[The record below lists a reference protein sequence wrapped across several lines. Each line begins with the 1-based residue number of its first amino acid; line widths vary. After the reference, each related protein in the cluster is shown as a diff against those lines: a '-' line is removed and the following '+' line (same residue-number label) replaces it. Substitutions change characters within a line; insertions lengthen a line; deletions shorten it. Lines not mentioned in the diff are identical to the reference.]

1 MNILVTGA
9 AGFIGSN
16 LTDRL
21 LEKNEKVIAIDDFN
35 DFYDPKIKEGN
46 LKLAIKNP
54 NFKLY
59 RGDIRDKPLIDK
71 IFKEN
76 SVDVVCHIAA
86 RAGVRPSLQDPILY
100 EEVNCLGTLNLFEA
114 VKKHPVKNF
123 VFASSSSVYG
133 INSKVPFS
141 EDDPI
146 SQPISPYAATK
157 RASELMAFTYAHLYK
172 IPVTNLRFFTVY
184 GERGRPEMAVA
195 NFTRL
200 IYEGKE
206 IVVNGDGTAKRDF
219 TYIGDILQ
227 GILVSIYKS
236 FPYEIINLGESRV
249 VEVNYLI
256 SLIETN
262 LGKKAK
268 IKYLP
273 PAPGDVPITYA
284 DISKAKRLLGYEPN
298 VQIEEGIERYVRWF
312 LKKANR

>member
-21 LEKNEKVIAIDDFN
+21 LERNEKVVAIDDFN
-35 DFYDPKIKEGN
+35 DFYDPKIKEEN
-46 LKLAIKNP
+46 LKRAVKNP

-59 RGDIRDKPLIDK
+59 RGDIRDKTLINK

-76 SVDVVCHIAA
+76 SIDVVCHIAA

-100 EEVNCLGTLNLFEA
+100 EEVNCLGTLNLLEA

-141 EDDPI
+141 EEDPI
-146 SQPISPYAATK
+146 SQPISPYASTK
-157 RASELMAFTYAHLYK
+157 RASELMAFTYSHLYK
-172 IPVTNLRFFTVY
+172 VPVTNLRFFTVY

-206 IVVNGDGTAKRDF
+206 IVVNGDGTANRDF

-227 GILVSIYKS
+227 GVLASIYKP

-256 SLIETN
+256 SLIEKN

-284 DISKAKRLLGYEPN
+284 DISRAKKLLGYEPK
-298 VQIEEGIERYVRWF
+298 VQIEEGTERYVKWF
-312 LKKANR
+312 IYRAS